1 MMDNNDVARREGHPA
16 LAARAAN
23 RTAFVFKSE
32 PFFQISNLNTTGY
45 LEILRQFVNRTISH
59 ASHPHTPHPVV
70 LHGAKSSGAKSSP
83 RAHQDESNSA
93 CHLLCTVLLCF
104 SRVCHRWAARWPP
117 HAGFCPPLPLSMNPH
132 LLPPLHRNEMQHS
145 FSCFGCSQPR
155 SGLPSKAC
163 TEMPS
168 AWRGRCSLF
177 RCR

>member
-1 MMDNNDVARREGHPA
+1 MMMRVTQP

-23 RTAFVFKSE
+23 RTAFVFKPALLTE
-32 PFFQISNLNTTGY
+32 PFFQISNLKTTGY

-83 RAHQDESNSA
+83 RDIKMRAIALAICCALCCCVSA
-93 CHLLCTVLLCF
+93 ASVTGGLRVGLLTQVF
-104 SRVCHRWAARWPP
+104 V
-117 HAGFCPPLPLSMNPH
+117 PLPPSMNPH

-145 FSCFGCSQPR
+145 FFCFGCSQPR